1 MYKIFV
7 ADDHDLIREGIK
19 NVIND
24 EIDLE
29 VIGEAKNAGEVIEF
43 FHQNDC
49 DVLVLDI
56 TMPGRSGLDVLKE
69 IQSLGKKARVL
80 ILSMHPEERFAIR
93 TLKAG
98 AAGYITKEKAS
109 DELIKAIRKVVTGKK
124 YVSETVAENLIDAL
138 SDQGSGPPHLHLSDR
153 EYEVF
158 ELIARGVP
166 TSSIADKLSLSQ
178 NTINTY
184 RARVL
189 EKMDMKTNAE
199 IVRYAVKHG
208 LIE

>member
-1 MYKIFV
+1 
-7 ADDHDLIREGIK
+7 
-19 NVIND
+19 
-24 EIDLE
+24 
-29 VIGEAKNAGEVIEF
+29 
-43 FHQNDC
+43 
-49 DVLVLDI
+49 
-56 TMPGRSGLDVLKE
+56 
-69 IQSLGKKARVL
+69 
-80 ILSMHPEERFAIR
+80 
-93 TLKAG
+93 
-98 AAGYITKEKAS
+98 
-109 DELIKAIRKVVTGKK
+109 VVTGKK